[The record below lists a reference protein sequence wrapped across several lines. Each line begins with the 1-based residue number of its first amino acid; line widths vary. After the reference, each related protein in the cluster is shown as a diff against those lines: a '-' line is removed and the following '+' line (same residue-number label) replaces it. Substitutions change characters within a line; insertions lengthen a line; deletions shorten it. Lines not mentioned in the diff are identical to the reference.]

1 MIEKCIE
8 HDFDAIALTVD
19 TIVGGNR
26 ERDFY
31 TGFTSPPRLTVGSLF
46 SFATHPRWTL
56 NYLLREGFS
65 LPQLQDHIKQGIKG

>member
-8 HDFDAIALTVD
+8 NNFDAIAVTVD

-31 TGFTSPPRLTVGSLF
+31 SGFTSPPKLTLASLL
-46 SFATHPRWTL
+46 SFALHPSWTL
-56 NYLLREGFS
+56 NYLFRDS
-65 LPQLQDHIKQGIKG
+65 TNPS